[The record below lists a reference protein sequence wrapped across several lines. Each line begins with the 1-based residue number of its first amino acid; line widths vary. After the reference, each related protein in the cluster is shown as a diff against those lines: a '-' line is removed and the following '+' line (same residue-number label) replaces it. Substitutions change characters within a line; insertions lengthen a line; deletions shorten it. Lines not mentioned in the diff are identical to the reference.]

1 MPLGRGGVCYS
12 ISTGGQWS
20 EDESK
25 HRIDY
30 FECLA
35 CFLTLRAFCLD
46 IQNSHLKAMI
56 DNTTAISYI
65 NSIGGRSVLCNG
77 ISRELV
83 LWCAK
88 HNIQYMGHTAIHIPG
103 KQNVLADKESR
114 VKKSDFEWKLN
125 PLIPN
130 CLNPYHFFGESL

>member
-1 MPLGRGGVCYS
+1 MPLGRGGVFYS

-20 EDESK
+20 EDKCK

-35 CFLTLRAFCLD
+35 CFLILRALCLD

-65 NSIGGRSVLCNG
+65 NSIGGRSVL
-77 ISRELV
+77 E
-83 LWCAK
+83 
-88 HNIQYMGHTAIHIPG
+88 
-103 KQNVLADKESR
+103 
-114 VKKSDFEWKLN
+114 
-125 PLIPN
+125 
-130 CLNPYHFFGESL
+130 

>member
-1 MPLGRGGVCYS
+1 MTIYSNAPGPRGSFLFHINWGSVVC
-12 ISTGGQWS
+12 
-20 EDESK
+20 K

-88 HNIQYMGHTAIHIPG
+88 HNIQ
-103 KQNVLADKESR
+103 
-114 VKKSDFEWKLN
+114 
-125 PLIPN
+125 
-130 CLNPYHFFGESL
+130 